1 MLDQLGLGHRLRSV
15 FNRTTLMSGTG
26 IILATGLFVALNIV
40 INLGITGVRVDL
52 TDSRLFTL
60 SEGTKSILRELKE
73 PIQLKLYVSRAP
85 LSEHP
90 LLANYT
96 TRVRDMLREY
106 VDIADGSLTLE
117 YIDPE
122 PFSEAE
128 DQAVAEGLRAIPLGG
143 EATQAYFGLVGIN
156 STDDRETIA
165 FLAPDRESSLEYEVT
180 KLVFSL
186 NYPKKPV
193 VGVVSSLPLFGAGP
207 RAEPW
212 QVITSI
218 SEFFDVRDL
227 SESPE
232 LLDGVDVLMLV
243 HPKDL
248 DEYTMYAIDQ
258 YLLAG
263 GKLLAFI
270 DPLSD
275 YELSN
280 PDPASQPGTVPDLD
294 SSLDT
299 LLQAWG
305 LEMAEAKV
313 VGDIN
318 SAMRVQH
325 RGERGL
331 QQVEYLPWLRLDDK
345 NLSQDD
351 FTTNSVKV
359 LHLAAAGILRPVQ
372 DAPADLATD
381 AGADGADAD
390 GDDATDDADAAEVAE
405 VAETAADTIRP
416 KVDPLMFTTSDS
428 TMLERDLVLFQRD
441 PNTMLTAFRSEDSVM
456 NVAVRL
462 SGMARSAFSGA
473 PGAPGAEAESAG
485 NDGHIE
491 QGQINAIVV
500 SDSDIL
506 QDKFWVRVQT
516 LFDIR
521 IPQKIANNGD
531 FVSNALENLSGN
543 TDLISLRSRGAYAR
557 PFTRVEKLRREAETE
572 YRDEEQQLK
581 DKLAETE
588 ERIKQLQQAGSDEG
602 EAILSAKQAEEIEN
616 FKQERIETRR
626 KLRAVQ
632 HNLNKSIESLGSK
645 MKVINIVL
653 VPLAVVAVSLLV
665 YVLRRRQRALSW
677 S

>member
-26 IILATGLFVALNIV
+26 VILAVGLFVALNIV
-40 INLGITGVRVDL
+40 INLGLTGVRIDL

-90 LLANYT
+90 LLANYA

-106 VDIADGSLTLE
+106 VDIADGSLSLE

-180 KLVFSL
+180 KLVYSL

-193 VGVVSSLPLFGAGP
+193 VGVVSSLPIFGVGP

-248 DEYTMYAIDQ
+248 DEFTLYAIDQ

-280 PDPASQPGTVPDLD
+280 PDPASEPGVVPDLD
-294 SSLDT
+294 SSLET

-305 LEMAEAKV
+305 LEMADAKV

-381 AGADGADAD
+381 GGADDDGDAGDDAD
-390 GDDATDDADAAEVAE
+390 GGDAEAAAEA
-405 VAETAADTIRP
+405 TRP
-416 KVDPLMFTTSDS
+416 KADPLMFTTTDS

-441 PNTMLTAFRSEDSVM
+441 PNTMLTAFRSEESVM
-456 NVAVRL
+456 NVALRL
-462 SGMARSAFSGA
+462 SGMARSAFSGL
-473 PGAPGAEAESAG
+473 PGQEDDDAANE
-485 NDGHIE
+485 GHIE
-491 QGQINAIVV
+491 QGQLNAIIVA
-500 SDSDIL
+500 DSDIL
-506 QDKFWVRVQT
+506 QDKFWVRIQT

-602 EAILSAKQAEEIEN
+602 EAILSAKQAAEIEN
-616 FKQERIETRR
+616 FKKERIETRK

-645 MKVINIVL
+645 MKIINIVL

-665 YVLRRRQRALSW
+665 YLLRRRQRALSW